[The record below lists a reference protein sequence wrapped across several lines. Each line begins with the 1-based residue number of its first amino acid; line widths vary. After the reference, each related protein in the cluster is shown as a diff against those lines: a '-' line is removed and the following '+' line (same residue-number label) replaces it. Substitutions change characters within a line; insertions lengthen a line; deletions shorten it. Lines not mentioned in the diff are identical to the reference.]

1 MKNSHGLDVDY
12 FSRKMERMLNGAG
25 SYTREE
31 WARECARMAKVAD
44 PAVLLEAEFVG
55 EPAPFAGKVVSKLQ
69 RYQECTDDGQGADIG
84 RHWFDLLTQ
93 LGLLI
98 RVQRSPALWELSQQG
113 EDLLEAERV
122 KSAVLAKS
130 GA

>member
-55 EPAPFAGKVVSKLQ
+55 EPAPFASKVVSKLQ
-69 RYQECTDDGQGADIG
+69 RYQECTDDDQGADIG

-122 KSAVLAKS
+122 RAVLLAKS

>member
-25 SYTREE
+25 SYTRDE

-55 EPAPFAGKVVSKLQ
+55 ALGADAE
-69 RYQECTDDGQGADIG
+69 RYRGVRRVANRQGYTDAQFDQQTDDRVARFDAEQANAGA
-84 RHWFDLLTQ
+84 
-93 LGLLI
+93 
-98 RVQRSPALWELSQQG
+98 
-113 EDLLEAERV
+113 
-122 KSAVLAKS
+122 
-130 GA
+130 